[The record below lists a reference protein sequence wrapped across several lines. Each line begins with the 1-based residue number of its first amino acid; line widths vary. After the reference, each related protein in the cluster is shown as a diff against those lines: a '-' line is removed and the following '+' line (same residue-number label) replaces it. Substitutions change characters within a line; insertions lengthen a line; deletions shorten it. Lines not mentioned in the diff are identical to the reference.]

1 MTLIAISPTEA
12 KDEIQLSLL
21 QVLGQGG
28 FGKVFLADVQSG
40 YAFQQRVAVK
50 VLHPEYQQETQLLA
64 RQLDEARMLGLLNH
78 RNIVKVFDIC
88 NLSGQNAILME
99 YVEGVSLSEMLKH
112 QSIPWGITWQL
123 VADCASALTAA
134 LQSVHPQTG
143 RRLRLIHRDIKP
155 SNLLVSKSG
164 TLKVLDFGIAKMDG
178 NREAKTS
185 THQMGTARYMAPEQ
199 WLENTSSS
207 SVDVY
212 ALGRTALE
220 MLLGRLIPRTPLDPR
235 LHREQLQTHLQEIP
249 RDAPSRIL
257 FDAGVQLLM
266 DMLSH
271 DPNLRPTVEV
281 VADRALA
288 LAEAEGVVSIG
299 SFVRERMDAI
309 ATERNAVPDDKH
321 SRQELAKGAQIL
333 LEYPIRMGELS
344 NTTLSM
350 QREGFDLFSEKDS
363 VGEVD
368 SLKASR
374 NLFGIQTVLVLVL
387 GLVAV
392 LSVRSLTLEGDVSL
406 KDSTLTSI
414 IASTTDATTDPTTDP
429 TIASAQEVVLED
441 SDGRMNVQRTL
452 LKQDASTV
460 AAVSKDKTSKQISSR
475 NGKNKTPMTPRYE
488 VVISSV
494 PLGAE
499 VFVDNTNV
507 GRTLV
512 TIQQLTE
519 GEHQIRMRLGDSEIE
534 RMIVVDSSGRF
545 VWRTHEEGESEWLSY

>member
-1 MTLIAISPTEA
+1 MTSIAISPIET
-12 KDEIQLSLL
+12 KNEIQLSLL

-40 YAFQQRVAVK
+40 SAFQQRVAIK

-99 YVEGVSLSEMLKH
+99 YVDGVSLSEMLKH
-112 QSIPWGITWQL
+112 QSIPWGVTWQL

-134 LQSVHPQTG
+134 FEGVHPQTG
-143 RRLRLIHRDIKP
+143 KRLRLIHRDIKP

-178 NREAKTS
+178 DREAKTS

-220 MLLGRLIPRTPLDPR
+220 MLLGRLVPRTPLDPR
-235 LHREQLQTHLQEIP
+235 LHREQLQIQLQSVSIDETP
-249 RDAPSRIL
+249 RVV
-257 FDAGVQLLM
+257 FDTGLQLLM
-266 DMLSH
+266 EMLSH
-271 DPNLRPTVEV
+271 DANLRPTVEE

-299 SFVRERMDAI
+299 AFVRERIDAI
-309 ATERNAVPDDKH
+309 SVEKH
-321 SRQELAKGAQIL
+321 VVQSNTPEQQLVLGVHPVH
-333 LEYPIRMGELS
+333 EYVLGVDEVS

-350 QREGFDLFSEKDS
+350 QKDTVESVILRSGEELDSLQSRRTVLNHNYWWMFGLSVLLLLGALLLVLEDGFFQDEMVTDVVSTELSTKSDVVLKDS
-363 VGEVD
+363 NTQE
-368 SLKASR
+368 
-374 NLFGIQTVLVLVL
+374 NIQTVL
-387 GLVAV
+387 
-392 LSVRSLTLEGDVSL
+392 
-406 KDSTLTSI
+406 STHE
-414 IASTTDATTDPTTDP
+414 AP
-429 TIASAQEVVLED
+429 
-441 SDGRMNVQRTL
+441 NVI
-452 LKQDASTV
+452 
-460 AAVSKDKTSKQISSR
+460 AVSQETLKKETLSHKSSTKR
-475 NGKNKTPMTPRYE
+475 PVLPSYE
-488 VVISSV
+488 VVMSSV

-499 VFVDNTNV
+499 VFVDNISV

-512 TIQQLTE
+512 TIQRLTK
-519 GEHQIRMRLGDSEIE
+519 GEHQIRMSLGGLEIE
-534 RMIVVDSSGRF
+534 RTIEVDSSGRF
-545 VWRTHEEGESEWLSY
+545 VWKVHEKGASEWLSY

>member
-1 MTLIAISPTEA
+1 MTSIAISPIET
-12 KDEIQLSLL
+12 KNEIQLSLL

-40 YAFQQRVAVK
+40 SAFQQRVAIK

-99 YVEGVSLSEMLKH
+99 YVDGVSLSEMLKH
-112 QSIPWGITWQL
+112 QSIPWGVTWQL

-134 LQSVHPQTG
+134 FEGVHPQTG
-143 RRLRLIHRDIKP
+143 KRLRLIHRDIKP

-178 NREAKTS
+178 DREAKTS

-220 MLLGRLIPRTPLDPR
+220 MLLGRLVPRTPLDPR
-235 LHREQLQTHLQEIP
+235 LHREQLQIQLQSVSIDETP
-249 RDAPSRIL
+249 RVV
-257 FDAGVQLLM
+257 FDTGLQLLM
-266 DMLSH
+266 EMLSH
-271 DPNLRPTVEV
+271 DANLRPTVEE

-299 SFVRERMDAI
+299 AFVRERIDAI
-309 ATERNAVPDDKH
+309 SVEKRVVQSNTPEQQLVLGVHPVH
-321 SRQELAKGAQIL
+321 
-333 LEYPIRMGELS
+333 EYVLGVDEVS

-350 QREGFDLFSEKDS
+350 QKDTVESVILRSGEELDSLQSRRTVLNHNYWWMFGLSVLLLLGALLLVLEDGFFQDEMVTDVVSTELSTKSDVVLKDS
-363 VGEVD
+363 NTQE
-368 SLKASR
+368 
-374 NLFGIQTVLVLVL
+374 NIQTVL
-387 GLVAV
+387 
-392 LSVRSLTLEGDVSL
+392 
-406 KDSTLTSI
+406 ST
-414 IASTTDATTDPTTDP
+414 
-429 TIASAQEVVLED
+429 QEAP
-441 SDGRMNVQRTL
+441 NVI
-452 LKQDASTV
+452 
-460 AAVSKDKTSKQISSR
+460 AVSQETLKKETLSHKSSTKR
-475 NGKNKTPMTPRYE
+475 PVLPSYE
-488 VVISSV
+488 VVMSSV

-499 VFVDNTNV
+499 VFVDNISV

-512 TIQQLTE
+512 TIQRLTK
-519 GEHQIRMRLGDSEIE
+519 GEHQIRMSLGGLDIE
-534 RMIVVDSSGRF
+534 RTIEVDSSGRF
-545 VWRTHEEGESEWLSY
+545 VWKVHEKGASEWLSY

>member
-1 MTLIAISPTEA
+1 MTSIAISPIET
-12 KDEIQLSLL
+12 KNEIQLSLL

-40 YAFQQRVAVK
+40 SAFQQRVAIK

-99 YVEGVSLSEMLKH
+99 YVDGVSLSEMLKH
-112 QSIPWGITWQL
+112 QSIPWGVTWQL

-134 LQSVHPQTG
+134 FEGVHPQTG
-143 RRLRLIHRDIKP
+143 KRLRLIHRDIKP

-178 NREAKTS
+178 DREAKTS

-220 MLLGRLIPRTPLDPR
+220 MLLGRLVPRTPLDPR
-235 LHREQLQTHLQEIP
+235 LHREQLQIHLQSVFTGETP
-249 RDAPSRIL
+249 RVV
-257 FDAGVQLLM
+257 FDTGLQLLM
-266 DMLSH
+266 EMLSH
-271 DPNLRPTVEV
+271 DANLRPTVEE

-299 SFVRERMDAI
+299 AFVRERIDAI
-309 ATERNAVPDDKH
+309 SVEKH
-321 SRQELAKGAQIL
+321 VVQSNTPEQQLVLGVHPVH
-333 LEYPIRMGELS
+333 EYVLGVDEVS

-350 QREGFDLFSEKDS
+350 QKDTVESVILRSGEELDSLQSRRTVLNHNYWWMFGLSVLLLLGALLLVLEDGFFQDEMVTDVVSTELSTKSDVVLKDS
-363 VGEVD
+363 NTQE
-368 SLKASR
+368 
-374 NLFGIQTVLVLVL
+374 NIQTVL
-387 GLVAV
+387 
-392 LSVRSLTLEGDVSL
+392 
-406 KDSTLTSI
+406 STHE
-414 IASTTDATTDPTTDP
+414 AP
-429 TIASAQEVVLED
+429 
-441 SDGRMNVQRTL
+441 NVI
-452 LKQDASTV
+452 
-460 AAVSKDKTSKQISSR
+460 AVSQETLKKETLSHKSSTKR
-475 NGKNKTPMTPRYE
+475 PVLPSYE
-488 VVISSV
+488 VVMSSV

-499 VFVDNTNV
+499 VFVDNISV

-512 TIQQLTE
+512 TIQRLTK
-519 GEHQIRMRLGDSEIE
+519 GEHQIRMSLGGLEIE
-534 RMIVVDSSGRF
+534 RTIEVDSSGRF
-545 VWRTHEEGESEWLSY
+545 VWKVHEKGASEWLSY

>member
-1 MTLIAISPTEA
+1 MTSIAISPIET
-12 KDEIQLSLL
+12 KNEIQLSLL

-40 YAFQQRVAVK
+40 SAFQQRVAIK

-99 YVEGVSLSEMLKH
+99 YVDGVSLSEMLKH
-112 QSIPWGITWQL
+112 QSIPWGVTWQL

-134 LQSVHPQTG
+134 FEGVHPQTG
-143 RRLRLIHRDIKP
+143 KRLRLIHRDIKP

-178 NREAKTS
+178 DREAKTS

-220 MLLGRLIPRTPLDPR
+220 MLLGRLVPRTPLDPR
-235 LHREQLQTHLQEIP
+235 LHREQLQIHLQSVFTDETP
-249 RDAPSRIL
+249 RVV
-257 FDAGVQLLM
+257 FDTGLQLLM
-266 DMLSH
+266 EMLSH
-271 DPNLRPTVEV
+271 DANLRPTVEE

-299 SFVRERMDAI
+299 AFVRERIDAI
-309 ATERNAVPDDKH
+309 SVEKH
-321 SRQELAKGAQIL
+321 VVQSNTPEQQLVLGVHPVH
-333 LEYPIRMGELS
+333 EYVLGVDEVS

-350 QREGFDLFSEKDS
+350 QKDTVESVILRSGEELDSLQSRRTVLNHNYWWMFGLSVLLLLGALLLVLEDGFSQDEMVTDVVSTELSTKSDVVLKDS
-363 VGEVD
+363 NTQE
-368 SLKASR
+368 
-374 NLFGIQTVLVLVL
+374 NIQTVL
-387 GLVAV
+387 
-392 LSVRSLTLEGDVSL
+392 
-406 KDSTLTSI
+406 ST
-414 IASTTDATTDPTTDP
+414 
-429 TIASAQEVVLED
+429 QEAP
-441 SDGRMNVQRTL
+441 NVI
-452 LKQDASTV
+452 
-460 AAVSKDKTSKQISSR
+460 AVSQETLKKETLSHKSSTKR
-475 NGKNKTPMTPRYE
+475 PVLPSYE
-488 VVISSV
+488 VVMSSV

-499 VFVDNTNV
+499 VFVDNISV

-512 TIQQLTE
+512 TIQRLTK
-519 GEHQIRMRLGDSEIE
+519 GEHQIRMSLGGLDIE
-534 RMIVVDSSGRF
+534 RTIEVDSSGRF
-545 VWRTHEEGESEWLSY
+545 VWKVHEKGASEWLSY